1 MRRLAVLLGIALIA
15 FASPAVAVP
24 ATGTATLTGTEDW
37 SGAPLSDL
45 VTVTTIH
52 GTFDGTLGK
61 GTYEGTL
68 SGGSAYFAPDCDFPS
83 FCQPI
88 TGSITF
94 SGRRGS
100 FTGVV
105 QPGSFVGV
113 EDIHPRV
120 QSRTYTL
127 TLQVTDGTRSYS
139 HADGLL
145 TLSYFSLRTRF
156 FDENFNLI
164 TTITDTG
171 TLTGDLR

>member
-1 MRRLAVLLGIALIA
+1 MRRLAVLFVALIA
-15 FASPAVAVP
+15 CASPAVAVA

-45 VTVTTIH
+45 ITATTIN

-68 SGGSAYFAPDCDFPS
+68 NGGSAYFSPDCDFPS

-94 SGRRGS
+94 SGHRGS

-105 QPGSFVGV
+105 QPGSFVGL

-120 QSRTYTL
+120 QSRTFTL
-127 TLQVTDGTRSYS
+127 TLRVTDGTRGYS
-139 HADGLL
+139 HAGGLL

-156 FDENFNLI
+156 LDDNFNLI